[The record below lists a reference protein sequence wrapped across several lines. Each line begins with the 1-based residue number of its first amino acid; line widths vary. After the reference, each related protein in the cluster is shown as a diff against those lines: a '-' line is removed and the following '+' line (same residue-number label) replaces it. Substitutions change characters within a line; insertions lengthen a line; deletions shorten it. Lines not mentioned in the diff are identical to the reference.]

1 MIAIQTEDINVNLGM
16 FQLQDVSLA
25 IPKGKMTAIIGPNGS
40 GKSTFL
46 KTVTQLLRK
55 ETGEIQVLNKDLKTY
70 KRKEFAHVLTMMPQ
84 SKDTLPDLTVR
95 EIVAFGRSPYQGFF
109 NQHEKK
115 SDEEAIEWALTI
127 TGTKKHQD
135 RMFHTMS
142 GGEQQKVRIAMALA
156 QKTDILLLD
165 EPTTF
170 LDIAHQLDLMELLET
185 INGLYGITVV
195 MVLHELQQA
204 AKYCQHLIAMKK
216 GKVAATGSPRD
227 ILTSDFFKEVYE
239 INAKVIFDEEYPIII
254 PLTTI

>member
-1 MIAIQTEDINVNLGM
+1 MIAIQTEDITVNLGV

-55 ETGEIQVLNKDLKTY
+55 DTGEIQVLDKNLKTY
-70 KRKEFAHVLTMMPQ
+70 KRKELAHVLTMMPQ
-84 SKDTLPDLTVR
+84 SKDILPDLTVR

-109 NQHEKK
+109 HQQEKK
-115 SDEEAIEWALTI
+115 DDKEAIEWALTI
-127 TGTKKHQD
+127 TGTKKYQN

-185 INGLYGITVV
+185 INDLYGITVV

-204 AKYCQHLIAMKK
+204 AKYCEYLIAMKK
-216 GKVAATGSPRD
+216 GKVVATGSPRD

>member
-1 MIAIQTEDINVNLGM
+1 MIAIQTEDINVNLGI

-55 ETGEIQVLNKDLKTY
+55 ETGEIQVLNKDLKNY

-109 NQHEKK
+109 NQQGKK
-115 SDEEAIEWALTI
+115 ADAEAIEWAMTI

-170 LDIAHQLDLMELLET
+170 LDIAHQLDLMELLKT
-185 INGLYGITVV
+185 INSLYGITVV

-204 AKYCQHLIAMKK
+204 AKYCQYLIAMKK
-216 GKVAATGSPRD
+216 GKVAATGSPKN

-239 INAKVIFDEEYPIII
+239 INAKVIFDEEYPIVI

>member
-1 MIAIQTEDINVNLGM
+1 MIAIQTEDINVNLGI

-46 KTVTQLLRK
+46 KTVTQLLQK
-55 ETGEIQVLNKDLKTY
+55 DTGEIQVLEKDLKAY

-84 SKDTLPDLTVR
+84 SKETMPDLTVR
-95 EIVAFGRSPYQGFF
+95 EIVAYGRSPYQSFL
-109 NQHEKK
+109 NKQEKK
-115 SDEEAIEWALTI
+115 VDEEAIEWALI
-127 TGTKKHQD
+127 VTGTKKHEN

-170 LDIAHQLDLMELLET
+170 LDIAHQLELMELLQT
-185 INGLYGITVV
+185 INGLYGMTVV

-204 AKYCQHLIAMKK
+204 AKYCHQLIAMKK
-216 GKVAATGSPRD
+216 GKVAATGSPKEV
-227 ILTSDFFKEVYE
+227 LTTKFFQDVYE
-239 INAKVIFDEEYPIII
+239 INAKVRFEEDYPIII
-254 PLTTI
+254 PVATI